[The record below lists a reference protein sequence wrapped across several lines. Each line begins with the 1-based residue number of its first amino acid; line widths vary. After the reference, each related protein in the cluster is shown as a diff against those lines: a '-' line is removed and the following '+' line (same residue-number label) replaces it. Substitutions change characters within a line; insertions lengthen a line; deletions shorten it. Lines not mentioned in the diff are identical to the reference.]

1 MAEEH
6 SGTEMLGDIDC
17 STNDRFF
24 LPASVADG
32 AAPNNSIYFSTTAG
46 VLVYKDAGGVVHNLY

>member
-1 MAEEH
+1 
-6 SGTEMLGDIDC
+6 MLGDIDC

-32 AAPNNSIYFSTTAG
+32 AAPNNSIYFSTTQG
-46 VLVYKDAGGVVHNLY
+46 KLVYKDAGGVVHDLY